1 MDVNDRELRLQR
13 IYLEA
18 LPGRLNE
25 IQLGFDT
32 ALSSDSEENALFTL
46 YRTVHNLAGSS
57 ATYGFELIGNK
68 AYEMELW
75 LEDLMADKTRSLAQ
89 DKDRFVSYM
98 DVLKQLSQ
106 QLITKP

>member
-25 IQLGFDT
+25 IQLGFEA
-32 ALSSDSEENALFTL
+32 ALSGDGGENALFTL

-57 ATYGFELIGNK
+57 ATYGFKLIGNK
-68 AYEMELW
+68 AHEMELW

-98 DVLKQLSQ
+98 DGLQQLSQ
-106 QLITKP
+106 RLAAKP